1 MKKLGFF
8 FLLSAALASAGVAT
22 FFYVWRQATKL
33 PDWYSDNPAKTRSVA
48 EIQQSRTAIEQRI
61 QAQTQ
66 AAIQPS
72 SSRPNL
78 QPSQVVAQQNP
89 QVKPQVAVSSA
100 ASQSQASNH
109 SNNVEVQLKA
119 EELNDLI
126 VTNLTEKSPPKAL
139 AGFQTKVENNTLKT
153 GAVVDIKELQKSK
166 VGSKEDELLS
176 QLSQNLPSDQQKVY
190 IGIEGQPE
198 VKNGR
203 LQLGENTR
211 VRVGNLSL
219 TLAEI
224 RDRFGISPEQI
235 QEKLNVDLNLR
246 NLNVEDIEF
255 KNGTAV
261 LRGSAKDAL
270 RP

>member
-8 FLLSAALASAGVAT
+8 FLVSAALASAAAAT
-22 FFYVWRQATKL
+22 FLYVWRQATKL
-33 PDWYSDNPAKTRSVA
+33 PDWYSDNPAKTRSVS
-48 EIQQSRTAIEQRI
+48 EIQQSRAAIEQKI
-61 QAQTQ
+61 QAQTH
-66 AAIQPS
+66 AAVQPS
-72 SSRPNL
+72 SPQPNL
-78 QPSQVVAQQNP
+78 RPSQTAVKQNS
-89 QVKPQVAVSSA
+89 QVKPQVTAPSA
-100 ASQSQASNH
+100 GAPSKPSN
-109 SNNVEVQLKA
+109 NNVEVQLKA

-139 AGFQTKVENNTLKT
+139 AGFQTKVENNTLTT

-166 VGSKEDELLS
+166 VGSKEQELLS